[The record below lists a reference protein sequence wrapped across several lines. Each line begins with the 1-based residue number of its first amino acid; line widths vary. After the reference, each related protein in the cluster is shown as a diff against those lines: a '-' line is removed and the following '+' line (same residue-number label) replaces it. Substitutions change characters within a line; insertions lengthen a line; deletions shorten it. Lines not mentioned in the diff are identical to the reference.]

1 MSCFLLEPLLGSP
14 VGLPNLTCPRESSVF
29 SPALSPGCSSFL
41 PTNLLQEPV
50 FEQSFL
56 IPSCPLSP
64 YAFYSLSLCQL
75 HLCVTYT
82 HCDYLLQAMTFP
94 AKMVSLY
101 APDVL
106 AIPRMDHYFHCF
118 KAFGFAILF
127 VVNTFPLCPIHLLGL
142 GLKAFLYLE
151 PIRLNRL

>member
-1 MSCFLLEPLLGSP
+1 
-14 VGLPNLTCPRESSVF
+14 
-29 SPALSPGCSSFL
+29 
-41 PTNLLQEPV
+41 
-50 FEQSFL
+50 
-56 IPSCPLSP
+56 
-64 YAFYSLSLCQL
+64 
-75 HLCVTYT
+75 
-82 HCDYLLQAMTFP
+82 MTFP
-94 AKMVSLY
+94 AKVVTLY

-151 PIRLNRL
+151 PIRLDRL